1 MGADGRASR
10 AGGERGLNRPQKAL
24 ARGQSSCLCCHKL
37 VSLPGGGP
45 VRCPRCGARVHGRID
60 GSLMLTWALT
70 ITGALL
76 LLPANILPVMT
87 VVYLGSGE
95 PSTIISGVMQLYNA
109 GLWGIALIVFAASIA
124 VPVMKL
130 VGLALLLVQVQFRP
144 PRFPLQA
151 MKLYRVVSGIGRWS
165 LLDLFMISILVA
177 LVDMGAIAS
186 VTAGP
191 GSTAFA
197 TVVVVT
203 MLAARSFDP
212 RLIWDACDAG
222 ETAREHNNPKDGG
235 AAGNV

>member
-1 MGADGRASR
+1 MVELP
-10 AGGERGLNRPQKAL
+10 AGGRCQ
-24 ARGQSSCLCCHKL
+24 
-37 VSLPGGGP
+37 
-45 VRCPRCGARVHGRID
+45 CPRCGARVHGRID

-87 VVYLGSGE
+87 VIYLASGE
-95 PSTIISGVMQLYNA
+95 PSTIISGVMQLYHA
-109 GLWGIALIVFAASIA
+109 GLWGIALIVFVASIA

-130 VGLALLLVQVQFRP
+130 VGLALLLVQIQFRLP
-144 PRFPLQA
+144 LIPRQA

-177 LVDMGAIAS
+177 LVDMGAIAQ
-186 VTAGP
+186 VAAGP

-212 RLIWDACDAG
+212 RLIWDVYDQRQSVNTENDKKG
-222 ETAREHNNPKDGG
+222 V
-235 AAGNV
+235 AGNG

>member
-1 MGADGRASR
+1 MKG
-10 AGGERGLNRPQKAL
+10 PQKAL
-24 ARGQSSCLCCHKL
+24 QQGLTSCLCCHQL
-37 VSLPGGGP
+37 VRLPASG
-45 VRCPRCGARVHGRID
+45 RCSCPRCGARVHGRID

-87 VVYLGSGE
+87 VIYLGAGE
-95 PSTIISGVMQLYNA
+95 PSTIVSGVMQLYDA
-109 GLWGIALIVFAASIA
+109 GLWGIALIVFVASIA

-130 VGLALLLVQVQFRP
+130 VGLTLLLVQIQLHLP
-144 PRFPLQA
+144 LIPRQA

-177 LVDMGAIAS
+177 LVDMGAIAQVS
-186 VTAGP
+186 AGP

-212 RLIWDACDAG
+212 RLIWDLYDRRQLDNDDKG
-222 ETAREHNNPKDGG
+222 V
-235 AAGNV
+235 AGNG

>member
-1 MGADGRASR
+1 
-10 AGGERGLNRPQKAL
+10 
-24 ARGQSSCLCCHKL
+24 
-37 VSLPGGGP
+37 
-45 VRCPRCGARVHGRID
+45 
-60 GSLMLTWALT
+60 MLTWALT

-87 VVYLGSGE
+87 VIYLGSGE

-109 GLWGIALIVFAASIA
+109 GLWGIALIVFVASIA

-130 VGLALLLVQVQFRP
+130 VGLALLLVQIQLRLPLV
-144 PRFPLQA
+144 PLQA

-177 LVDMGAIAS
+177 LVDMGAIAE
-186 VTAGP
+186 VAAGP

-203 MLAARSFDP
+203 MMAARSFDP
-212 RLIWDACDAG
+212 RLIWDVYDERRGLESA
-222 ETAREHNNPKDGG
+222 ERRRGG
-235 AAGNV
+235 PGD

>member
-1 MGADGRASR
+1 MSR
-10 AGGERGLNRPQKAL
+10 PKKAL
-24 ARGQSSCLCCHKL
+24 AQGRSSCLCCHQL
-37 VSLPGGGP
+37 VSLPAGGGP
-45 VRCPRCGARVHGRID
+45 TRCPRCGARVHGRID

-70 ITGALL
+70 ITGTLL
-76 LLPANILPVMT
+76 LLPANILPIMT
-87 VVYLGSGE
+87 VIYLGAGE
-95 PSTIISGVMQLYNA
+95 PSTIISGVMQLYHA
-109 GLWGIALIVFAASIA
+109 GLWGIALIVFVASIA

-130 VGLALLLVQVQFRP
+130 VGLTLLLVRVQFGP

-212 RLIWDACDAG
+212 RLIWDACDD
-222 ETAREHNNPKDGG
+222 AREELRESGATGENNNPKDGG

>member
-1 MGADGRASR
+1 
-10 AGGERGLNRPQKAL
+10 
-24 ARGQSSCLCCHKL
+24 
-37 VSLPGGGP
+37 
-45 VRCPRCGARVHGRID
+45 
-60 GSLMLTWALT
+60 MLTWALT

-87 VVYLGSGE
+87 VIYLASGE
-95 PSTIISGVMQLYNA
+95 PSTIISGVMQLYHA
-109 GLWGIALIVFAASIA
+109 GLWGIALIVFVASIA

-130 VGLALLLVQVQFRP
+130 VGLALLLVQIQFRLP
-144 PRFPLQA
+144 LIPRQA

-177 LVDMGAIAS
+177 LVDMGAIAQ
-186 VTAGP
+186 VAAGP

-212 RLIWDACDAG
+212 RLIWDVYDQRQSVNTENDKKG
-222 ETAREHNNPKDGG
+222 V
-235 AAGNV
+235 AGNG

>member
-1 MGADGRASR
+1 MT
-10 AGGERGLNRPQKAL
+10 RPQKAL
-24 ARGQSSCLCCHKL
+24 EHGLTSCLCCHQL
-37 VSLPGGGP
+37 VSLPPGG
-45 VRCPRCGARVHGRID
+45 RCYCPRCGARVHGRID

-87 VVYLGSGE
+87 VIYLGSGE

-109 GLWGIALIVFAASIA
+109 GLWGIALIVFVASIA

-130 VGLALLLVQVQFRP
+130 VGLALLLVQIQLRLPLV
-144 PRFPLQA
+144 PLQA

-177 LVDMGAIAS
+177 LVDMGAIAE
-186 VTAGP
+186 VAAGP

-203 MLAARSFDP
+203 MMAARSFDP
-212 RLIWDACDAG
+212 RLIWDVYDERRGLESA
-222 ETAREHNNPKDGG
+222 ERRRGG
-235 AAGNV
+235 PGD